1 MLKAISPVNFADKIT
16 APVLIIQGK
25 DDHTVPR
32 EQAKLMISALEKAG
46 RPPESL
52 FISELAH
59 SYGNERQRL
68 QIYKAV
74 VAFLEKNLGPGVP

>member
-1 MLKAISPVNFADKIT
+1 
-16 APVLIIQGK
+16 
-25 DDHTVPR
+25 
-32 EQAKLMISALEKAG
+32 MISALEKAG

-52 FISELAH
+52 FISELGH
-59 SYGNERQRL
+59 TYGNERQRL